1 MREGPDMARKIESD
15 VEERL
20 KIQEKALLELAEAL
34 ESREAAFDEE
44 MQEAL
49 EELKAI
55 KVFLSRTSPEFKKQF
70 LEIRKKI
77 KKAA

>member
-1 MREGPDMARKIESD
+1 MARKIETD
-15 VEERL
+15 LEERL

-34 ESREAAFDEE
+34 ESREAAFAEE

-55 KVFLSRTSPEFKKQF
+55 KVFLSRSSPEFKKQF
-70 LEIRKKI
+70 PEIRKKI

>member
-1 MREGPDMARKIESD
+1 MARKIEED
-15 VEERL
+15 LRERV
-20 KIQEKALLELAEAL
+20 KIQEKALLELAEKL
-34 ESREAAFDEE
+34 SKREAAFGEE

-55 KVFLSRTSPEFKKQF
+55 KMFLSRTSPEFKKQF
-70 LEIRKKI
+70 PDIRKKI

>member
-1 MREGPDMARKIESD
+1 MARKMGED
-15 VEERL
+15 LEERV

-34 ESREAAFDEE
+34 SIREAAFDED
-44 MQEAL
+44 MQEVL

-55 KVFLSRTSPEFKKQF
+55 KVFLSRTSPDFKKQF
-70 LEIRKKI
+70 PDIRKKI

>member
-1 MREGPDMARKIESD
+1 MARNID
-15 VEERL
+15 TDLAERM
-20 KIQEKALLELAEAL
+20 KIQEKALLDLADTL
-34 ESREAAFDEE
+34 RSREAAFDEE

-55 KVFLSRTSPEFKKQF
+55 KVFLSRAIPEFKKQF
-70 LEIRKKI
+70 PDIRKKV

>member
-1 MREGPDMARKIESD
+1 MARKRGED
-15 VEERL
+15 LEERV

-34 ESREAAFDEE
+34 SIREAAFDED
-44 MQEAL
+44 MQEVL

-55 KVFLSRTSPEFKKQF
+55 KVFLSRTSPDFKKQF
-70 LEIRKKI
+70 PDIRKKI

>member
-1 MREGPDMARKIESD
+1 MTRKIETD
-15 VEERL
+15 LTERV
-20 KIQEKALLELAEAL
+20 KIQEKALLDLAEML
-34 ESREAAFDEE
+34 QDREAAFEEE

-70 LEIRKKI
+70 PDIRRKV

>member
-1 MREGPDMARKIESD
+1 MAQKIETD
-15 VEERL
+15 LAERV
-20 KIQEKALLELAEAL
+20 KIQEKALLDLAEEL
-34 ESREAAFDEE
+34 KSREAAFDEE

-55 KVFLSRTSPEFKKQF
+55 KIFLSRTSPEFKKQF
-70 LEIRKKI
+70 PDIRKKI

>member
-1 MREGPDMARKIESD
+1 MARKMGED
-15 VEERL
+15 LQERV

-34 ESREAAFDEE
+34 SIREAAFDEE
-44 MQEAL
+44 MEEVL

-70 LEIRKKI
+70 PDIRRKI

>member
-1 MREGPDMARKIESD
+1 MARKMGED
-15 VEERL
+15 LEERV

-34 ESREAAFDEE
+34 SIRETAFDED
-44 MQEAL
+44 MQEVL

-55 KVFLSRTSPEFKKQF
+55 KVFLSRTSPDFKKQF
-70 LEIRKKI
+70 PDIRKKI